1 MIAELLR
8 QNGVDFLIQI
18 PIDMFVADFYI
29 RPDIIIEV
37 DGPHHEDEEIRKK
50 DQYKDKILR
59 SYGFKVER
67 ISYFMTDELSLD
79 LIRGEIPPKDVNE
92 LNCLNDIQTR
102 IDIILAKREINGDSD
117 AEKYMED
124 INPR

>member
-1 MIAELLR
+1 
-8 QNGVDFLIQI
+8 
-18 PIDMFVADFYI
+18 
-29 RPDIIIEV
+29 
-37 DGPHHEDEEIRKK
+37 
-50 DQYKDKILR
+50 
-59 SYGFKVER
+59 
-67 ISYFMTDELSLD
+67 MTDELSLD